1 MFEGI
6 LILIGLEY
14 CRGLNRGKKNK
25 ETSLKFINKK
35 YFINQIL
42 AAFKVSS
49 REKYENSNKISVVG
63 FKIDNNPDVLEER

>member
-1 MFEGI
+1 M
-6 LILIGLEY
+6 EY

-25 ETSLKFINKK
+25 ETSLKFKNKK

-63 FKIDNNPDVLEER
+63 FMIDNNPDVLEER